1 MGIGKQKRL
10 FLQNGRFCIYELLQH
25 LPGLIISNEF
35 SFVDF

>member
-1 MGIGKQKRL
+1 MGIGKQKTPVLVKRA
-10 FLQNGRFCIYELLQH
+10 FCIYELLQH